1 MLRPPVF
8 IISTNFWVVFPSYR
22 GLKCNNHCQCGINS
36 LHVKTVNF
44 ILIVTASFDTCCTH
58 QACHTDQT
66 EEVLKVQLHEYA
78 KLGIEYDKIL
88 AFLGELPRVDSD
100 TFWHE
105 LLYVKETVAAGALK
119 SFIRNKS
126 SQKRQS
132 AFFVI
137 ALRTIHKSVVLNV
150 LWSEAPIGC

>member
-105 LLYVKETVAAGALK
+105 LLYVKETVAA
-119 SFIRNKS
+119 
-126 SQKRQS
+126 
-132 AFFVI
+132 FFVI